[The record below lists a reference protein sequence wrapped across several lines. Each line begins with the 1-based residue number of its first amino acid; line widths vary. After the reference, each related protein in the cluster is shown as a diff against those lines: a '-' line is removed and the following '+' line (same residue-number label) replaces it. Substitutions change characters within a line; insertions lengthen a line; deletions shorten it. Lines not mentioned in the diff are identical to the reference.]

1 MPLLLSSEYIS
12 VSLFD
17 VVSGDTN
24 LSFDNQEVPQYQTPP
39 LRCQNRMA
47 KYQSR
52 KIFDINSVLKTI
64 EEKEKKILSWIIG
77 DQQDFFRKATL
88 NYFQKLM
95 KDERRGFCFK
105 VEGAQLMYS
114 ILEDNLDKVN
124 FQMWLVDAL
133 KLKTGMN

>member
-1 MPLLLSSEYIS
+1 
-12 VSLFD
+12 
-17 VVSGDTN
+17 
-24 LSFDNQEVPQYQTPP
+24 
-39 LRCQNRMA
+39 
-47 KYQSR
+47 
-52 KIFDINSVLKTI
+52 
-64 EEKEKKILSWIIG
+64 
-77 DQQDFFRKATL
+77 
-88 NYFQKLM
+88 M